1 MGTNLVIAVL
11 KNNIRNVVILDSS
24 ELNRKK
30 SFSRKNN
37 DTEIIKIVN

>member
-24 ELNRKK
+24 EHNRKK
-30 SFSRKNN
+30 SSSRKNN

>member
-11 KNNIRNVVILDSS
+11 KNNIRNVAILDSS

-30 SFSRKNN
+30 SSSRKNN